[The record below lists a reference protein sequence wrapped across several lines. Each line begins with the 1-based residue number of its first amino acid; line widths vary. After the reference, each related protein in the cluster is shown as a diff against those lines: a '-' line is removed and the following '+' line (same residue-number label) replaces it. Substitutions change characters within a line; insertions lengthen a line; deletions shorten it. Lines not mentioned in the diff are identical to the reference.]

1 MRALLNISA
10 SLLFAL
16 SLTANA
22 AQEVNIGKFI
32 MTADTLQHSLVGPG
46 TYYTAIQFNS
56 TPSSP
61 HSGQIRVFY
70 FTCDTQNPQVD
81 FAVELGRDSLY
92 GGETLSQHVRRLDKP
107 GRRYFGAVNGDFYV
121 TQGEV
126 GRPVYGAVVNGM
138 VGTYP
143 VPGVHHF
150 IISDNRIPWCS
161 PLTNLCQITPDGG
174 ATIACADYNNCS
186 SSAITLYNSNQGKYT
201 HCPAEIAQVPF
212 QLLEGEKWQINGP
225 FRAKITGPVNMGN
238 TRIPDGGGVIAAGA
252 SVADALANFPEGK
265 EITINIKQEITA
277 FGNVKP
283 SITGEVGSSILL
295 VQNGVKIPS
304 TNADVHPRTVMGCTS
319 DQKTT
324 ILMCVDGRS
333 NISYGGSYDE
343 LSDLMIYAGADWAI
357 NADGG
362 GSTELYIPEL
372 GVMNRPSDSQE
383 RAVGD
388 GLYLVLNAPDDN
400 QIARIEFADYKAD
413 LPQYGLYTP
422 RFYGYNQYGLL
433 IDSDLKGVSISC
445 DPSIGEII
453 NDGTTLFAKGSGYKP
468 LTASYNGLT
477 AAIPANVAISEA
489 MEVKYD
495 HALIDNY
502 RTWNV
507 DMQSLVNGEYMP
519 ISPIAFSWASSDNS
533 VATVNEAGGVK
544 GIKDGEATISATL
557 GSFKGD
563 IALKV
568 EIPTDRRMPI
578 LDGVDLSTLK
588 ITKSGIKTIALSPA
602 GNSGF
607 AADYTLSSTRSPVI
621 TITTDRKLW
630 SLPDKIEM
638 KLDKGNA
645 VFSIVTLTLKTANGT
660 NVYKHNV
667 KELGD
672 DESITIDLPVSDF
685 ADTNDIGIYP
695 VTLTSLAFTLG
706 GKTSTDYHFE
716 VPELNGIYL
725 NAPDGVEPIAA
736 DSSNADEVAVAFYN
750 LQGQRIIRPAA
761 GQVAIRVATL
771 SDGSVRASKIINK

>member
-1 MRALLNISA
+1 MKAFLNITA
-10 SLLFAL
+10 SLLLAFSA
-16 SLTANA
+16 SAANLP
-22 AQEVNIGKFI
+22 EVNIGKFI

-46 TYYTAIQFNS
+46 TYFTSIQFNS

-61 HSGQIRVFY
+61 YSGQIRVFY

-126 GRPVYGAVVNGM
+126 GRPVYGAVINGM

-143 VPGVHHF
+143 VANVHHF
-150 IISDNRIPWCS
+150 VISDNRIPWCS
-161 PLTNLCQITPDGG
+161 TLSNLCNVAVDDGP
-174 ATIACADYNNCS
+174 TFACADYNNYS
-186 SSAITLYNSNQGKYT
+186 TSAVTLYNSNQGKYT
-201 HCPAEIAQVPF
+201 HCPAEISQVPF
-212 QLLEGEKWQINGP
+212 TLLEGETWKINDPIRARVSGP
-225 FRAKITGPVNMGN
+225 IQTGNV
-238 TRIPDGGGVIAAGA
+238 RIPDGGGVIAAGA
-252 SVADALANFPEGK
+252 SVVDVLNNLPENQ
-265 EITINIKQEITA
+265 EFTITIRQELLS
-277 FGNVKP
+277 FGNQTP
-283 SITGEVGSSILL
+283 SITGEVGSSVLL
-295 VQNGVKIPS
+295 VQNGVKVVTP
-304 TNADVHPRTVMGCTS
+304 NPDVHPRTVMGCTS

-362 GSTELYIPEL
+362 GSTELYIPKL

-388 GLYLVLNAPDDN
+388 GLYLVLNAPDDD
-400 QIARIEFADYKAD
+400 QITRIEFADYKAD

-433 IDSDLKGVSISC
+433 INEDVKGVTLSC

-453 NDGTTLFAKGSGYKP
+453 DDGATLFASGSGYKP
-468 LTASYNGLT
+468 LTGTYNGLT
-477 AAIPANVAISEA
+477 ATIPANVAISEA

-502 RTWNV
+502 RTWEV
-507 DMQSLVNGEYMP
+507 DMRSLVNGEYMT
-519 ISPIAFSWASSDNS
+519 ISPIAFSWNSADNS
-533 VATVNEAGGVK
+533 IATVDEAGCVK
-544 GIKDGEATISATL
+544 GVKDGETTINASL
-557 GSFKGD
+557 GSFSGD

-568 EIPTDRRMPI
+568 ECPTDRRMPI

-588 ITKSGIKTIALSPA
+588 ITKSGIKTISLSPA

-607 AADYTLSSTRSPVI
+607 AVDYALSSTRSPVI
-621 TITTDRKLW
+621 TLTTDIDLW
-630 SLPDKIEM
+630 SLPDQIELQ
-638 KLDKGNA
+638 LDKGNA
-645 VFSIVTLTLKTANGT
+645 QFSIVTLTLKTANGN
-660 NVYKHNV
+660 NVNKINIKEFGEGESVTINV
-667 KELGD
+667 
-672 DESITIDLPVSDF
+672 PVSEF
-685 ADTNDIGIYP
+685 ADPNDIGIYP
-695 VTLTSLAFTLG
+695 INLTSVAFTLG

-716 VPELNGIYL
+716 VPQLNGIYL
-725 NAPDGVEPIAA
+725 NAPDGVETIAS
-736 DSSNADEVAVAFYN
+736 DGSNASEIAVAFYN
-750 LQGQRIIRPAA
+750 LQGQRIARPAA
-761 GQVAIRVATL
+761 GQIAIRVATL
-771 SDGSVRASKIINK
+771 SDGSVRASKTIIK

>member
-1 MRALLNISA
+1 MKAFLNITA
-10 SLLFAL
+10 SLLLAFSA
-16 SLTANA
+16 SAANLP
-22 AQEVNIGKFI
+22 EVNIGKFI

-46 TYYTAIQFNS
+46 TYFTSIQFNS

-61 HSGQIRVFY
+61 YSGQIRVFY

-126 GRPVYGAVVNGM
+126 GRPVYGAVINGM

-143 VPGVHHF
+143 VANVHHF
-150 IISDNRIPWCS
+150 VISDNRIPWCS
-161 PLTNLCQITPDGG
+161 TLSNLCNVAVDDGP
-174 ATIACADYNNCS
+174 TFACADYNNYS
-186 SSAITLYNSNQGKYT
+186 TSAVTLYNSNQGKYT
-201 HCPAEIAQVPF
+201 HCPAEISQVPF
-212 QLLEGEKWQINGP
+212 TLLEGETWKINDPIRARVSGP
-225 FRAKITGPVNMGN
+225 IQTGNV
-238 TRIPDGGGVIAAGA
+238 RIPDGGGVIAAGA
-252 SVADALANFPEGK
+252 SVVDVLNNLPENK
-265 EITINIKQEITA
+265 EFTITIRQELLS
-277 FGNVKP
+277 FGNQTP
-283 SITGEVGSSILL
+283 SITGEVGSSVLL
-295 VQNGVKIPS
+295 VQNGVKVVTP
-304 TNADVHPRTVMGCTS
+304 NPDVHPRTVMGCTS

-362 GSTELYIPEL
+362 GSTELYIPKL

-388 GLYLVLNAPDDN
+388 GLYLVLNAPDDD
-400 QIARIEFADYKAD
+400 QITRIEFADYKAD

-433 IDSDLKGVSISC
+433 INEDVKGVTLSC

-453 NDGTTLFAKGSGYKP
+453 DDGATLFASGSGYKP
-468 LTASYNGLT
+468 LTGTYNGLT
-477 AAIPANVAISEA
+477 ATIPANVAISEA

-502 RTWNV
+502 RTWEV
-507 DMQSLVNGEYMP
+507 DMRSLVNGEYMT
-519 ISPIAFSWASSDNS
+519 ISPIAFSWNSADNS
-533 VATVNEAGGVK
+533 IATVDEAGCVK
-544 GIKDGEATISATL
+544 GVKDGETTINASL
-557 GSFKGD
+557 GSFSGD

-568 EIPTDRRMPI
+568 ECPTDRRMPI

-588 ITKSGIKTIALSPA
+588 ITKSGIKTISLSPA

-607 AADYTLSSTRSPVI
+607 AVDYALSSTRSPVI
-621 TITTDRKLW
+621 TLTTDIDLW
-630 SLPDKIEM
+630 SLPDQIELQ
-638 KLDKGNA
+638 LDKGNA
-645 VFSIVTLTLKTANGT
+645 QFSIVTLTLKTANGN
-660 NVYKHNV
+660 NVNKINIKEFGEGESVTINV
-667 KELGD
+667 
-672 DESITIDLPVSDF
+672 PVSEF
-685 ADTNDIGIYP
+685 ADPNDIGIYP
-695 VTLTSLAFTLG
+695 INLTSVAFTLG

-716 VPELNGIYL
+716 VPQLNGIYL
-725 NAPDGVEPIAA
+725 NAPDGVETIAS
-736 DSSNADEVAVAFYN
+736 DGSNASEIAVAFYN
-750 LQGQRIIRPAA
+750 LQGQRIARPAA
-761 GQVAIRVATL
+761 GQIAIRVATL
-771 SDGSVRASKIINK
+771 SDGSVRASKTIIK